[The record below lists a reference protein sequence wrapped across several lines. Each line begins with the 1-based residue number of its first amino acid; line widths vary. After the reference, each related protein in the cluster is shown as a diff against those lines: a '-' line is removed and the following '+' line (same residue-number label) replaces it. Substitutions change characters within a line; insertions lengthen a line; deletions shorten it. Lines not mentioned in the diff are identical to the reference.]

1 MKKLLAILAF
11 GVVISMSMALNANAE
26 GVVGIIFKEA
36 SEAGGGASSVVA
48 TKVGTSTAKSYF
60 GIVALGDA
68 SITAAMR
75 EGKIKSLSHYDVET
89 LNILGFKKVTTKAYG
104 Q

>member
-1 MKKLLAILAF
+1 MKKLLATLVF
-11 GVVISMSMALNANAE
+11 GTVLSMTMALNANAE
-26 GVVGIIFKEA
+26 GVIGLIFKEA
-36 SEAGGGASSVVA
+36 TEAGGGASPIVA
-48 TKVGTSTAKSYF
+48 TKVGSATAKSYF

-68 SITAAMR
+68 SITAAMKD
-75 EGKIKSLSHYDVET
+75 GKIRSLSHYDIET